1 MSKRRI
7 SQKTLSEIG
16 TNRISRL
23 LDLAEEAVRAGRDD
37 RAARYVQ
44 LARRIGMKTRVKMPR
59 DRMFCKGCLVPMMPG
74 VNCTVRLSQHKVVI
88 TCGECGTV
96 RRIPYIKEQR
106 T

>member
-1 MSKRRI
+1 MSKRRV

-23 LDLAEEAVRAGRDD
+23 LDLAEEAVRAGRPD
-37 RAARYVQ
+37 RASRYVQ

-59 DRMFCKGCLVPMMPG
+59 DRRFCKNCLQPMMPG

-88 TCGECGTV
+88 TCGTCGAV